1 MNSQNI
7 KNVYVKLVCD
17 AINKVD
23 NKYFNIK
30 VAGADSEKRR
40 ERVFCYELYHCM
52 RKLQEELQEEY
63 LTINGEIDKSGHFE
77 IKGNYNP
84 DFVIHKQGGMDRN
97 EVVVEVKCNF
107 NKAGI
112 KKDFGTIRDMMKDGK
127 YKNGVFVLIGYD
139 MDCFKEKIFSE
150 INNGTNRNN
159 VYVFCK
165 KNNDSPVEVVTLD
178 ELNK

>member
-17 AINKVD
+17 TINKV
-23 NKYFNIK
+23 NKEYFNIK

-63 LTINGEIDKSGHFE
+63 LTINGEIDKSGHLE
-77 IKGNYNP
+77 IEGKYNP
-84 DFVIHKQGGMDRN
+84 DFVIHRQGSMESN

-112 KKDFGTIRDMMKDGK
+112 KKDFRTIKKMMKCGK
-127 YKNGVFVLIGYD
+127 YKIGVFVLIGYD
-139 MDCFKEKIFSE
+139 MNCFKEKIFSE
-150 INNGTNRNN
+150 INNRINRNN

-165 KNNDSPVEVVTLD
+165 KNNDSPAEVVTLD